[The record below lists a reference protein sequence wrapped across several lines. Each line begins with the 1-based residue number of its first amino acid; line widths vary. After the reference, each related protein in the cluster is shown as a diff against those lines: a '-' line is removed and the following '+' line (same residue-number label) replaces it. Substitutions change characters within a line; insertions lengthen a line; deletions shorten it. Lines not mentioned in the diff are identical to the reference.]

1 MFIIVYGFGL
11 LFFWVKVARMRAEHY
26 PLLDED
32 TFLNWKGKLRRSH
45 RKYAALFILQIIL
58 AFIVGL
64 VGHAVNTT
72 TEEFNLANTPIY
84 FQLLVYLQ
92 LIYTVLIICF
102 TAYNA
107 YKNYQYGKQIG
118 IY

>member
-1 MFIIVYGFGL
+1 MFVIIYGFGL
-11 LFFWVKVARMRAEHY
+11 LFFWVKAARMQAENF
-26 PLLDED
+26 PQLDED

-64 VGHAVNTT
+64 VGSTVSNQHEN
-72 TEEFNLANTPIY
+72 FDLANTPIY
-84 FQLLVYLQ
+84 FQILVWVQ
-92 LIYTVLIICF
+92 FIYMITIACF